1 MHLQYFGLRENP
13 FSIPPD
19 PHYLYLSRSH
29 QEALAHLQYGLSESG
44 GFVQLTGEVGTG
56 KTLLIRALVERQP
69 QDVDV
74 ALVLYPVLTVG
85 EFVAGICDELRIPYP
100 AGKNSLKVLIDALN
114 AHLLQS
120 HAKGRRT
127 VLIIDEAQNLNR
139 EVLEQIRLL
148 TNLETT
154 KTKLLQIILVGQ
166 PELASLLAQQ
176 DLRQLAQRITAR
188 HHLTALTRRETFDYV
203 LHRCRVAG
211 ARTPLFQRT
220 AMESVHTLSGGIPRL
235 INVICDRALLGA
247 YVLEKNVVDAAIVKR
262 SAAEVSVGRE
272 KSSSITPRVLMPV
285 AAAAAAAVFVV
296 AGWQMSVWLR
306 PAAHDA
312 QAVAAV
318 VAPAKVDE
326 KSAASTEPVAN
337 KTAGETNVAAD
348 SSPVGTKT
356 QSPDSKRPVAIES
369 LLANPQVATDTES
382 AMKHLFARWDLD
394 YTVLAGATACDR
406 ALNAGLH
413 CMYKTGTWN
422 NLREYNRPAIIEL
435 VDTNGNKHHVLV
447 SLLKENTASLELG
460 GQAHDF
466 PTSELGRYWFGKYLL
481 LWKPSMPEQGDLRL
495 GARGEA
501 VVWLRDALARYRG
514 EALSAQPKDRFDE
527 ALEMELMDFQSNHRL
542 DPDGIAGRITL
553 TKLQAYS
560 LDKAPTLLADTTVSK
575 VR

>member
-74 ALVLYPVLTVG
+74 ALVLYPVLTVV

-166 PELASLLAQQ
+166 PELVRLLAQQ

-188 HHLTALTRRETFDYV
+188 HHLTALTRKETFDYI

-211 ARTPLFQRT
+211 ARTPLFERT
-220 AMESVHTLSGGIPRL
+220 AMERVHVLSGGIPRL

-247 YVLEKNVVDAAIVKR
+247 YVLEKNVVDMAIVKR
-262 SAAEVSVGRE
+262 SAAEVSVGR
-272 KSSSITPRVLMPV
+272 KQRSRSAPHVLLPV
-285 AAAAAAAVFVV
+285 AVATAAAVFVL

-306 PAAHDA
+306 PAAHEA
-312 QAVAAV
+312 QALATAIAPGQAEEKTAA
-318 VAPAKVDE
+318 PTE
-326 KSAASTEPVAN
+326 SAAD
-337 KTAGETNVAAD
+337 KTASGANAAAD
-348 SSPVGTKT
+348 STPVGAKP
-356 QSPDSKRPVAIES
+356 QGADSKKPVSIEG
-369 LLANPQVATDTES
+369 LLASPQVATDTES
-382 AMKHLFARWDLD
+382 AMKHLFSRWDLD
-394 YTVLAGATACDR
+394 YAALAGTTACDR

-413 CMYKTGTWN
+413 CVYKTGTWN
-422 NLREYNRPAIIEL
+422 NLREYNRPAVIEL
-435 VDTNGNKHHVLV
+435 VDTSGNKHHVLV
-447 SLLKENTASLELG
+447 SLLKEDTASLELG
-460 GQAHDF
+460 GQTHDF
-466 PTSELGRYWFGKYLL
+466 TTSALGRYWFGKYLL
-481 LWKPSMPEQGDLRL
+481 LWKPPMPEQGDLRL
-495 GARGEA
+495 GSRGES

-514 EALSAQPKDRFDE
+514 EPLSAQPKDLFDE
-527 ALEMELMDFQSNHRL
+527 ALEIELMDFQSNHRL
-542 DPDGIAGRITL
+542 APDGIAGRITL

-560 LDKAPTLLADTTVSK
+560 QDKAPTLLADTTVSK